1 MQEPRPRNIP
11 PNRTRYQLAQDPLTS
26 SLPTTFAS
34 RRPLLFQLLPPY
46 LTLAA
51 TFGLKLVSVACNVE
65 LLNITYTVS
74 ARAGG
79 LCARGPAPD
88 AESRKHRSTRSLVY
102 FIFTP
107 VVFMVLEHRLDI
119 L

>member
-1 MQEPRPRNIP
+1 MQEPNPRNIL
-11 PNRTRYQLAQDPLTS
+11 PNRTRHQLARDPLTF
-26 SLPTTFAS
+26 SLPTASAS

-51 TFGLKLVSVACNVE
+51 TLGLKLASVACNVE

-79 LCARGPAPD
+79 LCARGPALD
-88 AESRKHRSTRSLVY
+88 AESRKHRTTRLLVY
-102 FIFTP
+102 FVCLP
-107 VVFMVLEHRLDI
+107 LSPS
-119 L
+119 